1 MFIEVLQVMLRCSQE
16 FVGVL
21 WDAFLKTNHSWI
33 YLLIIETE
41 EKRERNIDVREKYQ
55 WASSHMHLE
64 EYRTRNL
71 GKYPEQQSNSQ
82 GFGVWGDAAI
92 N

>member
-41 EKRERNIDVREKYQ
+41 EKRERNIDVREK
-55 WASSHMHLE
+55 
-64 EYRTRNL
+64 
-71 GKYPEQQSNSQ
+71 
-82 GFGVWGDAAI
+82 
-92 N
+92 